1 MALLFTLMRNKYCV
15 ALLFAVLAGAALW
28 RDGYVRGQRVV
39 QSAWDSEQA
48 RTAAGIIKNM
58 EVERARNDLAA
69 QSREADRS
77 RQRSTF
83 REIRRQ
89 VVRAHDGDADC
100 GLSDAG
106 LRTWNDANAN
116 ATADLSGQP
125 DGEVSEPADGE

>member
-1 MALLFTLMRNKYCV
+1 MALLSLLLRSKYCV
-15 ALLFAVLAGAALW
+15 ALLCAVLAGAALW

-48 RTAAGIIKNM
+48 RTASGIVQKAQ
-58 EVERARNDLAA
+58 EQDDRNHVAA
-69 QSREADRS
+69 ESREAERTK
-77 RQRSTF
+77 QRATF

-89 VVRAHDGDADC
+89 VVRVHGGDADC

-106 LRTWNDANAN
+106 LRAWNDANAN
-116 ATADLSGQP
+116 SAADLSGQP

>member
-1 MALLFTLMRNKYCV
+1 MALLSLLVRSKYCV

-28 RDGYVRGQRVV
+28 CDGYVRGQRVV
-39 QSAWDSEQA
+39 QSAWDGEQA

-69 QSREADRS
+69 QSREADREK
-77 RQRSTF
+77 QRATF

-89 VVRAHDGDADC
+89 VVRVHGGDADC

-106 LRTWNDANAN
+106 LRAWNDANAN